1 MDGWM
6 DGWMDGLRRMEL
18 TFYYYVRITFDCHN
32 TLHKYSPTQFFS
44 SSTSRRTMLVL
55 PSTLSITTITATTYE
70 TVRCVSSTPP
80 HPSRNHSRPVTL

>member
-1 MDGWM
+1 MN
-6 DGWMDGLRRMEL
+6 GWMDGLRRMEL

-55 PSTLSITTITATTYE
+55 PSTLSTTITTTTTATTYE